1 MKKKMQINKKK
12 EERRGTQEKMSKV
25 EKTARPANAEKPIKA
40 TRPANAEKPIKS
52 AERADAVCPYAK
64 KCGGCDYQ
72 GMPYEKQLKEKQ
84 AYVQKQVGN
93 FCKVLP
99 ILGMDGPYHY
109 RNKVHAVFDIEK
121 KRGSRPG
128 ACGNGKAANGKQG
141 NGKNGRFAAKP
152 APGGI
157 ISGVYKA
164 GTHEVINID
173 ACQIEDELSSAI
185 IRDIRGLLHS
195 FKIKTYDEDTGYG
208 LLRHVLVR
216 RGFHSGEVMV
226 VLVLGSPVLPSKNNF
241 VKALRK
247 LHPEISTVI
256 INVNDKRTSMVL
268 GAKESVIYGKGYIE
282 DTLCGCT
289 FRISPKSFYQV
300 NPVQT
305 ELLYGKAITY
315 AALTGNETVVDAY
328 CGTGTIGI
336 IAAKSAKKVIGV
348 ELNRDA
354 VRDAVKN
361 AKCNNVKNIDF
372 YNADAGQFMVE
383 MAEYRADA
391 KAGEKNGADEVD
403 VVFMDPPRAGS
414 DEAFL
419 SSVVTLAPKRVVYV
433 SCNPETLARDLL
445 YLTKHGYRAQECQPV
460 DMFPWT
466 KHVETVVL
474 LSKGAKGPV
483 DLCSART
490 EVERRLVDSR
500 KVKMDFS
507 LENMDLSEFKGK
519 ATYEQIKAYVL
530 EKTGLKVSSLYI
542 AQIKKKCGLDVGENF
557 NLPKSEN
564 ARQPQCTPEKEEAI
578 MQAFKHFGIV

>member
-1 MKKKMQINKKK
+1 
-12 EERRGTQEKMSKV
+12 
-25 EKTARPANAEKPIKA
+25 
-40 TRPANAEKPIKS
+40 
-52 AERADAVCPYAK
+52 
-64 KCGGCDYQ
+64 
-72 GMPYEKQLKEKQ
+72 MPYEKQLKEKQ

-99 ILGMDGPYHY
+99 ILGMDEPYHY

-128 ACGNGKAANGKQG
+128 ARGNGKAANGKQG
-141 NGKNGRFAAKP
+141 NGKNGRLAAKP

-226 VLVLGSPVLPSKNNF
+226 VLVLGSPVLPSKNHF
-241 VKALRK
+241 VKALRE

-256 INVNDKRTSMVL
+256 VNVNDKRTSMVL
-268 GAKESVIYGKGYIE
+268 GDKESVIYGKGYIE

-305 ELLYGKAITY
+305 EILYGKAIAY

-391 KAGEKNGADEVD
+391 KTGEKNGADEVD

-466 KHVETVVL
+466 KHCETVVL
-474 LSKGAKGPV
+474 LSKGEIDSKKV
-483 DLCSART
+483 R
-490 EVERRLVDSR
+490 VE
-500 KVKMDFS
+500 FS
-507 LENMDLSEFKGK
+507 LEDMDMSGFQKG

-530 EKTGLKVSSLYI
+530 EHTGLKVSSLYI
-542 AQIKKKCGLDVGENF
+542 SQIKRKCGLDVGQNY
-557 NLPKSEN
+557 NLSKKEDAKVPKC
-564 ARQPQCTPEKEEAI
+564 PPEKEAAI
-578 MQAFKHFGIV
+578 RDALKYFQMI

>member
-12 EERRGTQEKMSKV
+12 EERRGTQERMSKV
-25 EKTARPANAEKPIKA
+25 EKTARPAKAEKPIKA
-40 TRPANAEKPIKS
+40 IRPAKAEKPIKS

-84 AYVQKQVGN
+84 AYVQKQVGS

-99 ILGMDGPYHY
+99 ILGMDEPYHY

-128 ACGNGKAANGKQG
+128 ARGNGKAANGKQG
-141 NGKNGRFAAKP
+141 NGKNGRLVAKP

-268 GAKESVIYGKGYIE
+268 GDKESVIYGKGYIE

-305 ELLYGKAITY
+305 ELLYGKAIAY

-361 AKCNNVKNIDF
+361 AKCNNVKNIEF

-383 MAEYRADA
+383 MAEYRADV
-391 KAGEKNGADEVD
+391 KSGKKSGDGEVD
-403 VVFMDPPRAGS
+403 VVFTDPPRAGS
-414 DEAFL
+414 DETFL

-474 LSKGAKGPV
+474 LSQQKPDDTIKI
-483 DLCSART
+483 DLDLDELDATSA
-490 EVERRLVDSR
+490 EL
-500 KVKMDFS
+500 
-507 LENMDLSEFKGK
+507 K
-519 ATYEQIKAYVL
+519 ATYQEIKDYVL
-530 EKTGLKVSSLYI
+530 KEFGLKVSNLYI
-542 AQIKKKCGLDVGENF
+542 SQVKRKCGIEVGENY

-564 ARQPQCTPEKEEAI
+564 ARVPQCPKEKEDAI
-578 MQAFKHFGIV
+578 KAALKYFAMI